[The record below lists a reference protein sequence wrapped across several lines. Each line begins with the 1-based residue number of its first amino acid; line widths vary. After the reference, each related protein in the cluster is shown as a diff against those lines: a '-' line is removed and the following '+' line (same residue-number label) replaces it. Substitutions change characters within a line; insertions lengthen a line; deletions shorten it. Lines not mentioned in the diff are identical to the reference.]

1 VSDLSQIVRTACARK
16 GWDLSELAEKAGI
29 SRTTLYHLL
38 EGHTDKPRL
47 ATLSR
52 LAEPLGLE
60 VDELLGGPPSPL
72 ATPITPTE
80 TIPFSEAAVREFDA
94 AANPSVDEV
103 ARERPDLFRGWEPED
118 WAELRSMFGTGG
130 ALNPGGVV
138 RAADA
143 INRRREAVRKLRVVL
158 ETHLSDV
165 AIGLVETLYEMVRVK
180 GA

>member
-1 VSDLSQIVRTACARK
+1 MYDLGHIVRSACARK

-47 ATLSR
+47 GTLSR

-60 VDELLGGPPSPL
+60 VDELLGGPANVVLPGAA
-72 ATPITPTE
+72 ATIS
-80 TIPFSEAAVREFDA
+80 FSEAAAREFDA
-94 AANPSVDEV
+94 AANPAVDEV
-103 ARERPDLFRGWEPED
+103 ARERPDLFRGWESDD

-143 INRRREAVRKLRVVL
+143 INRRREAVRKLRIVL